1 MRHTCYLHGVTG
13 KPQQYPPWCQHDEYR
28 YYYDQGRRTLLVYS
42 SSGII
47 DEEPPGLV
55 ELKQPE
61 RIAA

>member
-1 MRHTCYLHGVTG
+1 MRHIGYLHGVTG
-13 KPQQYPPWCQHDEYR
+13 QPPQYPLSCHRDEYR
-28 YYYDQGRRTLLVYS
+28 YYYEQGRRILRAYS

-55 ELKQPE
+55 ELEQPE